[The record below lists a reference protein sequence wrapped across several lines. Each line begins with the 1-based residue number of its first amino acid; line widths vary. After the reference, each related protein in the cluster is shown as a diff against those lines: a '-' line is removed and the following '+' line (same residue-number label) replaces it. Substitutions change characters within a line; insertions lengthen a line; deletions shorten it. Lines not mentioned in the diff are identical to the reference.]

1 MDRIIA
7 DKFLFIC
14 YFLLYEKSIYEKGIR
29 TTMKRRLLKASLML
43 TLLVIYFYTCA
54 ITSIPQN
61 IVIIE
66 GEKLNLK
73 MATGLSLISKNQDTV
88 LTASNI
94 NKQKIS
100 EAGVEKLKL
109 SLFGDIKIKDVN
121 VAVVPKTTVIPIGT
135 AIGMNVS
142 NKRWE

>member
-1 MDRIIA
+1 
-7 DKFLFIC
+7 
-14 YFLLYEKSIYEKGIR
+14 
-29 TTMKRRLLKASLML
+29 MKRRLLKASLML
-43 TLLVIYFYTCA
+43 TLLVTYFYTCA

-121 VAVVPKTTVIPIGT
+121 VAVVQKTTVIPLGT
-135 AIGMNVS
+135 AIGMKLYTKGVLVVGM
-142 NKRWE
+142 

>member
-1 MDRIIA
+1 M
-7 DKFLFIC
+7 K
-14 YFLLYEKSIYEKGIR
+14 KSIYEKGIR

-43 TLLVIYFYTCA
+43 TLLVTYFYTCA

-100 EAGVEKLKL
+100 EAK
-109 SLFGDIKIKDVN
+109 IKIKF
-121 VAVVPKTTVIPIGT
+121 I
-135 AIGMNVS
+135 
-142 NKRWE
+142 W